1 MRVAAE
7 VGAMSSEPSFTVH
20 GDPSGSE
27 TLVCGVAEYGLA
39 GLTAANYLVEQ
50 LELSVAGHV
59 TADGLPAITP
69 FEDGTPRRHTRLFT
83 GEDAEVTVLVGDLLV
98 PAGAA
103 RSFGEIAVEWARD
116 AGSEEVVVL
125 SGVPV
130 AHGPDDHRAFYIAS
144 EGYQRRRSLEA
155 AAVRPMSGGFLDG
168 VNGAVTT
175 AGLDASLDTCV
186 YTTPVHAQAPDA
198 EAALRLLTA
207 LDDVHGLGLDTGPLE
222 GFAAEVARYYAEL
235 SDRLAAAEPEERV
248 PEDRMYM

>member
-1 MRVAAE
+1 M
-7 VGAMSSEPSFTVH
+7 GSDPSFTVH
-20 GDPSGSE
+20 GDPSRSE
-27 TLVCGVAEYGLA
+27 TLVCGVSEYGLA

-50 LELSVAGHV
+50 LGLSAAGHV

-83 GEDAEVTVLVGDLLV
+83 RPDAEVTVLVGDLLV

-103 RSFGEIAVEWARD
+103 RAFGEATVEWA
-116 AGSEEVVVL
+116 AGADCEEVVVL

-130 AHGPDDHRAFYIAS
+130 AHGPDDHRAFFIAS
-144 EGYQRRRSLEA
+144 EGYQRRREPRA
-155 AAVRPMSGGFLDG
+155 ADVRPMSGGFLDG

-175 AGLDASLDTCV
+175 AGLDAALDTCV
-186 YTTPVHAQAPDA
+186 YTTPVHAQAPDV

-207 LDDVHGLGLDTGPLE
+207 LDAAHGLGLDTGPLE
-222 GFAAEVARYYAEL
+222 GFAAEVSRYYAEL
-235 SDRLAAAEPEERV
+235 SDRLAAAEPAERS